1 MSLPITGPEALSY
14 AGMAEK
20 IGYAIGKTL
29 TFIPVSEE
37 QVRRQM
43 SSDNEPPE
51 IVAAH
56 LSIYRAIREGHL
68 AAVTDTV
75 EHVLGR
81 KAITFDRWVHE
92 NAAAFSDFA

>member
-1 MSLPITGPEALSY
+1 
-14 AGMAEK
+14 
-20 IGYAIGKTL
+20 
-29 TFIPVSEE
+29 
-37 QVRRQM
+37 M

-68 AAVTDTV
+68 VAVTDTV

-92 NAAAFSDFA
+92 NARRSLTSHNSHGKLAD